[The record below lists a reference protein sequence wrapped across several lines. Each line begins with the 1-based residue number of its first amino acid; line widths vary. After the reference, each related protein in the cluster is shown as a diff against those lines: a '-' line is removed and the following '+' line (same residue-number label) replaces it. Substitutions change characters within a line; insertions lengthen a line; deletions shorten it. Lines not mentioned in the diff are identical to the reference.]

1 MDTCLIAIA
10 STTMTDVWHHCQ
22 VWFNLHSTIN
32 HFIMSADPI
41 ATTVTRA
48 QTVES
53 YCNGGN

>member
-1 MDTCLIAIA
+1 MFDITAKYGLIY
-10 STTMTDVWHHCQ
+10 TP
-22 VWFNLHSTIN
+22 LTIN